1 MKVTN
6 SDHYTYRVFW
16 SEEDQEHV
24 ALCTEFPSLSWLAS
38 TPEGALRGVRKIVAE
53 VVADM
58 LANGEQVPEPLG
70 SRKFSGKFMVRV
82 PPEVHRHLVIEAAE
96 EQVSLNRLVNAK
108 LAHA

>member
-1 MKVTN
+1 MKVPKT
-6 SDHYTYRVFW
+6 DHYTYRVLW

-24 ALCTEFPSLSWLAS
+24 ALCSELPSLSWLAP
-38 TPEGALRGVRKIVAE
+38 TPEGALRGIRKTVAE

-58 LANGEQVPEPLG
+58 LVNGEKVPEPLS

-82 PPEVHRHLVIEAAE
+82 PPEVHRHLAIEAAE
-96 EQVSLNRLVNAK
+96 EKVSLNRLVSAK